1 MRTLYSNIK
10 QIIQTDQES
19 VGKKIVIGK
28 DMQQMPS
35 IENAYLIVE
44 NGLIADIGP
53 MEQLA
58 PDVVADEHIS
68 IEGKTILPCWIDSHT
83 HLVYSHTREHEFLD
97 RLHGL
102 SYEEIA
108 KRGGG
113 ILNSAKRLNETSESE
128 LYDRS
133 LERLHEVMTLGTGA
147 IEIKSG
153 YGLSVEGELKMLRV
167 IRRLKENASIPIK
180 ASFLG
185 AHAYPLAFKEN
196 HEGYLDVLINEMLPQ
211 VAGEGLADYID
222 VFCERVFFSA
232 EETDRILEAGAKYHL
247 KPKIHANQLYN
258 SGGVQIGVKHKA
270 ISVDHLETIDEEEIA
285 CLQNS
290 NTIATLLPGAAFFL
304 AMHYQPARR
313 LIDAGVRVALA
324 SDLNPGSCPS
334 GNMNFIVTLACTQMK
349 MTPEEAVHAC
359 TINAAAAMELEDQL
373 GSIRVSKKANFIIT
387 KPISGIT
394 YLPYSFG
401 SNLIEQVVIQG
412 KGI

>member
-19 VGKKIVIGK
+19 IGKKIVIGS
-28 DMQQMPS
+28 DMQHMPL
-35 IENAYLIVE
+35 IENAYLVVE
-44 NGLIADIGP
+44 DGMIADFGP
-53 MEQLA
+53 IDQI
-58 PDVVADEHIS
+58 PSDIVADQHIS
-68 IEGKTILPCWIDSHT
+68 LGGRSILPCWVDSHT

-97 RLHGL
+97 RIKGL

-113 ILNSAKRLNETSESE
+113 ILNSAKRLNETSENE
-128 LYDRS
+128 LYDHS
-133 LERLHEVMTLGTGA
+133 LERLHEVIAQGTGA

-167 IRRLKENASIPIK
+167 IRRLKETATIPIK

-185 AHAYPLAFKEN
+185 AHAYPLAYKEN
-196 HEGYLDVLINEMLPQ
+196 HEGYIQLLIQELLPR

-222 VFCERVFFSA
+222 VFCERGFFSA
-232 EETDRILEAGAKYHL
+232 DETDRILEAGAKYNL

-258 SGGVQIGVKHKA
+258 SGGVQIGVKHHA

-304 AMHYQPARR
+304 AMHYQPARQ

-334 GNMNFIVTLACTQMK
+334 GNMNFIVSLACTQMK

-359 TINAAAAMELEDQL
+359 TINAAAAMELEDEL
-373 GSIRVSKKANFIIT
+373 GSIRVGKKANFIIT

-394 YLPYSFG
+394 YLPYAFG
-401 SNLIEQVVIQG
+401 SNLIERVIIQG
-412 KGI
+412 K